1 MTHVLVQR
9 ERESRP
15 PELPAGTILTTNSE
29 EFFQASNFDVVVE
42 VAGQPAVREHAA
54 RCLQLGKSFLMT
66 SVGSL
71 TDEALHNTLLEAAE
85 ANNARLLLC
94 SGSMPGLDWMGSAAL
109 VGTARVAVRQ
119 SKPPK
124 AWIGTP
130 AEENFELL
138 ALKEPTVLFTGTAR
152 EARHHTYNIRCPE
165 TVVLIPL

>member
-1 MTHVLVQR
+1 
-9 ERESRP
+9 
-15 PELPAGTILTTNSE
+15 
-29 EFFQASNFDVVVE
+29 
-42 VAGQPAVREHAA
+42 
-54 RCLQLGKSFLMT
+54 MT

-138 ALKEPTVLFTGTAR
+138 TLKEPTVLFTGTAR